1 VTARLRDLIPER
13 IRVWALRGLQAVFA
27 RLGYELGPKLESPLT
42 PEEARRS
49 RLLRSRGI
57 TLVLD
62 VGASEGM
69 YAKQLRRLGF
79 DSKIVSFEPLSAA
92 FAALEG
98 AAAGDPLWECRRLAL
113 GSFDDTAEIN
123 VAGNSTSSSLL
134 GMEDRQIQSAPQAKY
149 VGTEKVEVSRLDSI
163 WAELVGD
170 EDRIY
175 LKLDVQGFELEVL
188 KGAEGCLSFVDC
200 VQAELSFVP
209 LYEGAPTF
217 LEMIDELGSR
227 GFRLAGL
234 EEGHD
239 DQSTGEMLQADGIF
253 VREP

>member
-1 VTARLRDLIPER
+1 MRLRELLPQRARTRAIES
-13 IRVWALRGLQAVFA
+13 AGATLN
-27 RLGYELGPKLESPLT
+27 RLGYEMRPRTESASLT
-42 PEEARRS
+42 AEEQRRS

-62 VGASEGM
+62 VGASEGH
-69 YAKQLRRLGF
+69 YATQLRRLGF
-79 DSKIVSFEPLSAA
+79 EGRIVSFEPLSDS
-92 FAALEG
+92 FAALE
-98 AAAGDPLWECRRLAL
+98 AAAASDPLWECRHLAL
-113 GSFDDTAEIN
+113 GSSNGTAEIN

-134 GMEDRQIQSAPQAKY
+134 GMEDRQLQSAPQAKY
-149 VGTEKVEVSRLDSI
+149 GGTEQVEVARLDSI
-163 WAELVGD
+163 WPELVGD
-170 EDRIY
+170 GDRVY

-188 KGAEGCLSFVDC
+188 KGAEGSLSAVEC

-217 LEMIDELGSR
+217 LEMIEELGSR

-239 DQSTGEMLQADGIF
+239 DVRTGEMLQSDGIF
-253 VREP
+253 LREG